1 MNVLFVAL
9 GIHGRVG
16 GIEAYCRRIMRCLG
30 ELSGT
35 VVGRATVVALWDG
48 ADRCPEAPPGVRYL
62 PGSSGKLRT
71 AAAFLREARATCPD
85 IVLYGHVLLAPLV
98 VPGRWLV
105 PRARHM
111 LFAYG
116 MEVWGDPAFRRV
128 SGWERRLVRRRFDRV
143 VSISRFT
150 AGRMATAYG
159 LSAGAFRFLPPAVD
173 DAGPGAAGFADAPPT
188 VLAVSRLRPEERTK
202 GIDTLLR
209 AMPAVLAAVPEA
221 RCRVVGDGPMRPE
234 LEALAASLGLR
245 DRVTFSGYLP
255 DSGLDRAYRESAVF
269 AMPSSQEGFGI
280 VYLEAWRHG
289 LPVVAGNRD
298 AGAEVVTNGE
308 TGLTVEPGSVDRL
321 AEAIISLLRDP
332 AARRRMGER
341 GRAVLSEF
349 YTHEAF
355 RARFADVLA
364 DRGPA

>member
-1 MNVLFVAL
+1 
-9 GIHGRVG
+9 
-16 GIEAYCRRIMRCLG
+16 
-30 ELSGT
+30 
-35 VVGRATVVALWDG
+35 
-48 ADRCPEAPPGVRYL
+48 VRYL

-71 AAAFLREARATCPD
+71 AAAFLREVRAMRPD
-85 IVLYGHVLLAPLV
+85 VVLYGHVLLAPLA
-98 VPGRWLV
+98 VPCRWLA
-105 PRARHM
+105 PRARH
-111 LFAYG
+111 LVLAYG
-116 MEVWGDPAFRRV
+116 VDVWGDPAFRRAP
-128 SGWERRLVRRRFDRV
+128 GWERWVVRRRIDRV

-150 AGRMATAYG
+150 ADRMAAAYG
-159 LSAGAFRFLPPAVD
+159 LSRERFTFLPCAVD
-173 DAGPGAAGFADAPPT
+173 DAGAAPAGSPEGVPT
-188 VLAVSRLRPEERTK
+188 VLTVSRLRSEDRTK

-245 DRVTFSGYLP
+245 DRVEFTGYLP
-255 DSGLDRAYRESAVF
+255 DADLDRAYRESAVF

-289 LPVVAGNRD
+289 LPVIAGNRD
-298 AGAEVVTNGE
+298 AGAEVVTHGE

-321 AEAIISLLRDP
+321 AEAIIMLLRDS
-332 AARRRMGER
+332 AMRRRMGER
-341 GRAVLSEF
+341 GRAVLSEC

-355 RARFADVLA
+355 RTRFADVLA